1 MEIVIALIVGLV
13 IGALIMWFYLRQQ
26 IQAHE
31 ARARELQSLSDQKA
45 RDLEQW
51 RTRAEEAEARAKA
64 LSTVAP
70 EPDDLKR
77 IEGIGPK
84 TSKVLNEAG
93 ILTFA
98 QLAEAEVD
106 RLVQIVQEAG
116 LRLVDPH
123 TWPEQAKLAA
133 AGDWAALDTLQDEL
147 DGGRVA

>member
-1 MEIVIALIVGLV
+1 MDLVIALIVGLV
-13 IGALIMWFYLRQQ
+13 IGALLMWFYLRQQ

-51 RTRAEEAEARAKA
+51 RARAEEAEARAKA

-84 TSKVLNEAG
+84 TSKVLNQAG

-123 TWPEQAKLAA
+123 TWPEQARLAA
-133 AGDWAALDTLQDEL
+133 AGDWAALDTLQDKLE
-147 DGGRVA
+147 GGRYV

>member
-1 MEIVIALIVGLV
+1 MDIVIALIVGLV
-13 IGALIMWFYLRQQ
+13 VGALIVWFYMRQQ
-26 IQAHE
+26 IQEHE
-31 ARARELQSLSDQKA
+31 ARARQLQSSLDQKESELQ
-45 RDLEQW
+45 
-51 RTRAEEAEARAKA
+51 EAEARAQA
-64 LSTVAP
+64 LTEVAP

-123 TWPEQAKLAA
+123 TWPDQARLAA
-133 AGDWAALDTLQDEL
+133 AGDWTALDKLQDEL
-147 DGGRVA
+147 EGGRAT